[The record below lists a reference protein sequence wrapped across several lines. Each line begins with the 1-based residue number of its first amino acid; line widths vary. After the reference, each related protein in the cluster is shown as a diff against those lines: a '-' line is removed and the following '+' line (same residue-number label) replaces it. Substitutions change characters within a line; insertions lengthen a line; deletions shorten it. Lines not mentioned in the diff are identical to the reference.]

1 MEKELKEELILIAKR
16 VPLGDNWKL
25 LSDPN
30 HVYPSLTEALEGYFQ
45 EVGQPC
51 DFRLSPIKGEL
62 YAIDSVMVEKSAP
75 PPPPPPKKFN
85 IYGDYWYV

>member
-1 MEKELKEELILIAKR
+1 MTTEVKEELILIAER
-16 VPLGDNWKL
+16 YPPGDQWVL

-30 HVYPSLTEALEGYFQ
+30 HVYPSLTETLEGYFQ

-62 YAIDSVMVEKSAP
+62 YAIGSVVVEKT
-75 PPPPPPKKFN
+75 PPPPPKKFN
-85 IYGDYWYV
+85 MYGDY

>member
-1 MEKELKEELILIAKR
+1 MNTENIEQLVLIAKR

-30 HVYPSLTEALEGYFQ
+30 TVYSSLTEALEGYFQ
-45 EVGQPC
+45 ETQYPC

-62 YAIDSVMVEKSAP
+62 YAVLTTVAEIKP
-75 PPPPPPKKFN
+75 IPPKKFN
-85 IYGDYWYV
+85 MYGDY